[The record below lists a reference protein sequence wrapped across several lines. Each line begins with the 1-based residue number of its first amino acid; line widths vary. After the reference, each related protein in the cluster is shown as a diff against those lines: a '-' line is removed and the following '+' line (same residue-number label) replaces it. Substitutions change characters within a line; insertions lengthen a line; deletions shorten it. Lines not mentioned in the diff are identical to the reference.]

1 MIKMTQDEKIKE
13 LKRILAGLAKAYK
26 STCDTLE
33 RPAFYEGERSWYS
46 LAMRELDN
54 SKEGDK

>member
-1 MIKMTQDEKIKE
+1 MTQDEKIKE